1 MSETQKVPSLKG
13 NEEYQTQDW
22 YINTK

>member
-13 NEEYQTQDW
+13 IEEYQTQDW
-22 YINTK
+22 YIKTK